1 MQGLASSRSGLRAT
15 AGTTQQRRLVRASAL
30 SGGPPLKRP
39 ELKRPEQPSPP
50 PSPPPGLSSE
60 GAAAAAAAKPA
71 AAAAPTLASD
81 GSVTIE
87 YQRMRAKEMRKY
99 FEDMRIE
106 RATAKAKVFGWTPA
120 NEIGDGRWAMFG
132 FFVGALTE
140 YATGVDF
147 IHQIEQII
155 TYTGARSRFLAS

>member
-1 MQGLASSRSGLRAT
+1 MRGRPGH
-15 AGTTQQRRLVRASAL
+15 QQRASVRASAL
-30 SGGPPLKRP
+30 SGDKLKRP
-39 ELKRPEQPSPP
+39 ELKRPEAPKRQ
-50 PSPPPGLSSE
+50 LFDDAAE
-60 GAAAAAAAKPA
+60 AAAPA
-71 AAAAPTLASD
+71 AAAPAAAAPAAAVAVLGD
-81 GSVTIE
+81 GSVSIE

-99 FEDMRIE
+99 FEDVRIE

-140 YATGVDF
+140 FATGVDF

-155 TYTGARSRFLAS
+155 TYTGLWDFE